1 MSNFKGTLFGGYKK
15 ADVDAKF
22 DELNRKT
29 ADLEG
34 VNNRLTLEVQ
44 SAVGKVAALEARV
57 AALTAENSSLAA
69 QNKQLTDSNAALS
82 KDVAELEA
90 KRSRDDLLFGDI
102 AKIYKRAY
110 GSGREIVCDSR
121 ESALK
126 LLETLNERFDAV
138 MGDTDDM
145 LARYEAVQ
153 REVAGMYSALNKDLA
168 AVARSS
174 ALMLDKAKGFAGVY
188 GELKDS
194 VAAAKADSERVLAGY
209 DAEASEFLSS
219 DFTAVPGFDDVSAE
233 DKRGAFEVIRSDKSD
248 KVADF
253 AADYAEAPESASAT
267 EPAEVNTSAAVAEAA
282 AEADAVAEKPAHGEP
297 AKTARVQRTVVAKV
311 GVKPAAKHAACKS
324 ASTEPPAD
332 GSGATDAPG
341 EAHSAE
347 AAATAPEAAAN
358 APEVAAN
365 APEVAANA
373 PEAAANAPEAA
384 ASAPEAAEAAAAAAT
399 ENAAEAPSTSKPDE
413 PAVSAVASNRD
424 SRAESAVRKQDEFTQ
439 FGRKSRIS
447 AEDRN
452 ELLRKA
458 LLRNGGGN

>member
-1 MSNFKGTLFGGYKK
+1 MVLTSKVIFMSNFKGTLFGGYKK

-22 DELNRKT
+22 DGLNRKA

-153 REVAGMYSALNKDLA
+153 REVAGMCSALNKDLA

-253 AADYAEAPESASAT
+253 AADHEEAPESASAA

-282 AEADAVAEKPAHGEP
+282 AEAAAVAEEPAHGEP

-311 GVKPAAKHAACKS
+311 GVKRAAKPAACES
-324 ASTEPPAD
+324 AGAEPPVG
-332 GSGATDAPG
+332 GSEATDAPG
-341 EAHSAE
+341 GTYS
-347 AAATAPEAAAN
+347 AAAVAPEAAT
-358 APEVAAN
+358 
-365 APEVAANA
+365 
-373 PEAAANAPEAA
+373 
-384 ASAPEAAEAAAAAAT
+384 APEAAEAAAAAAT
-399 ENAAEAPSTSKPDE
+399 ENAAEAPSTSE
-413 PAVSAVASNRD
+413 PEEPSVSAAASNRD
-424 SRAESAVRKQDEFTQ
+424 ARAESAGRKQDEFTQ

>member
-1 MSNFKGTLFGGYKK
+1 MVLTSKVIFMSNFKGTLFGGYKK

-22 DELNRKT
+22 DGLNRKA

-57 AALTAENSSLAA
+57 AALTAENGSLAA

-174 ALMLDKAKGFAGVY
+174 VLMLDKAKGFAGVY

-194 VAAAKADSERVLAGY
+194 VAAAKADSERVLADY

-248 KVADF
+248 EVADF
-253 AADYAEAPESASAT
+253 AADYAEVPESASAT
-267 EPAEVNTSAAVAEAA
+267 EPAEDNTSAAVAEAA
-282 AEADAVAEKPAHGEP
+282 AEAAAVAEKHAHGEP

-311 GVKPAAKHAACKS
+311 GVKPAAKHAARKS

-332 GSGATDAPG
+332 GFGATDAPG
-341 EAHSAE
+341 ETH
-347 AAATAPEAAAN
+347 AA
-358 APEVAAN
+358 
-365 APEVAANA
+365 
-373 PEAAANAPEAA
+373 EAAANAPEAA
-384 ASAPEAAEAAAAAAT
+384 APSAAEAVAPSAPEAAAAAAT

-424 SRAESAVRKQDEFTQ
+424 TRAESAVRKQDEFTQ

>member
-1 MSNFKGTLFGGYKK
+1 MVLTSKVIFMSNFKGTLFGGYKK

-22 DELNRKT
+22 DGLNRKA

-44 SAVGKVAALEARV
+44 SAVGKVAALEARI
-57 AALTAENSSLAA
+57 AALTAENGSLAA

-126 LLETLNERFDAV
+126 LLETLSERFDAV

-248 KVADF
+248 EVADF

-267 EPAEVNTSAAVAEAA
+267 EPAEDNTSAAVAEAA
-282 AEADAVAEKPAHGEP
+282 AEADAVAAVAEEPAHVEP

-311 GVKPAAKHAACKS
+311 GVKRAAKPAACES
-324 ASTEPPAD
+324 AGAEPPVG
-332 GSGATDAPG
+332 GSEATDAPG
-341 EAHSAE
+341 ETH
-347 AAATAPEAAAN
+347 AAEAAAN
-358 APEVAAN
+358 A
-365 APEVAANA
+365 
-373 PEAAANAPEAA
+373 
-384 ASAPEAAEAAAAAAT
+384 SEAAEAPAAAAT
-399 ENAAEAPSTSKPDE
+399 ENAAEAPSTSKSDE

>member
-1 MSNFKGTLFGGYKK
+1 MVLTNKVIFMSNFKGTLFGGYKK

-358 APEVAAN
+358 APE
-365 APEVAANA
+365 
-373 PEAAANAPEAA
+373 AA

>member
-1 MSNFKGTLFGGYKK
+1 MVLTNKVIFMSNFKGTLFGGYKK

-57 AALTAENSSLAA
+57 AALTAENGSLAA

-126 LLETLNERFDAV
+126 LLETLSERFDAV

-253 AADYAEAPESASAT
+253 AADHEEAPESASAA

-282 AEADAVAEKPAHGEP
+282 AEAAAVAEEPAHVEP
-297 AKTARVQRTVVAKV
+297 AKAARVQRTVVAKV
-311 GVKPAAKHAACKS
+311 GVKRAAKPAACES
-324 ASTEPPAD
+324 AGAEPPVD
-332 GSGATDAPG
+332 GSEATDAPG
-341 EAHSAE
+341 ETYS
-347 AAATAPEAAAN
+347 AAAVAPEAAN
-358 APEVAAN
+358 APE
-365 APEVAANA
+365 
-373 PEAAANAPEAA
+373 
-384 ASAPEAAEAAAAAAT
+384 
-399 ENAAEAPSTSKPDE
+399 AAEAPSTSKPEE
-413 PAVSAVASNRD
+413 PSVSAAASNRD
-424 SRAESAVRKQDEFTQ
+424 ARAESAGRKQDEFTQ